1 MNDGGLIPI
10 YEFASRLCAAK
21 NTHVLVVQEKCNNF
35 LIFRLS
41 ESMLNK
47 ENTWDMK
54 LDKHSGWPRLTYI
67 KAPRKKFGEFF
78 EYFENEKSS
87 KDTQIFRFSSVRD
100 AAKERPEDLEKH
112 GPKLTPEE
120 VVVDGRSLSLK
131 TKVRQNENVSTLK
144 TQNDMWN
151 ERPIAIFVCE
161 TTFYGG
167 WSQSCTSLPEQ
178 GQILHAVQSKD
189 GENVE
194 L

>member
-1 MNDGGLIPI
+1 MVKDGGLIPI

-21 NTHVLVVQEKCNNF
+21 NTHVLVVREECCQY
-35 LIFRLS
+35 IP

-54 LDKHSGWPRLTYI
+54 LDDHCGWPRLTYI
-67 KAPRKKFGEFF
+67 KAPHEKFGEFF

-87 KDTQIFRFSSVRD
+87 NDTQIYRFSSVRD
-100 AAKERPEDLEKH
+100 AAKQRPVDWEKH